1 MTFQGH
7 FHDYQEISET
17 FVHLGSL
24 TQNNF
29 GEDENKGF
37 WVIYDDLTYDL
48 IPSEGKKFRKITID
62 LNTTTLKQVD
72 KIVKMFKDENPD
84 NLLRVEFKGN
94 QDELKSID
102 KKVYTE
108 LGIDVKMKIKEIEN
122 TSEEL
127 KTSKIEA
134 LTNSDIVDKFKVFCE
149 QNDYSYEKGLTI
161 LKEVL

>member
-1 MTFQGH
+1 
-7 FHDYQEISET
+7 
-17 FVHLGSL
+17 
-24 TQNNF
+24 
-29 GEDENKGF
+29 
-37 WVIYDDLTYDL
+37 
-48 IPSEGKKFRKITID
+48 
-62 LNTTTLKQVD
+62 
-72 KIVKMFKDENPD
+72 MFKDENPD

-108 LGIDVKMKIKEIEN
+108 LGIDVKMKVKEIEN